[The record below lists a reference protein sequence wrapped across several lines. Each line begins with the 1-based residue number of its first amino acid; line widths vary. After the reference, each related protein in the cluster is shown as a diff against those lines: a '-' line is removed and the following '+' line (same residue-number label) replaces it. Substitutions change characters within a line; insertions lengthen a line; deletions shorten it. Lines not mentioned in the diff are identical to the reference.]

1 MFLYRQ
7 AEGVSTSD
15 VRVPTQDRAIRTR
28 AALVEAARVE
38 FSARGYAATTAK
50 SIAERAGVAVGSFYQ
65 YFRDKDAALREL
77 AEARYVSIGGE
88 TANLLAAARAFN
100 GTAAEARAL
109 AGLPMRRIVEIVI
122 AFHREDPALH
132 AVLTERRH
140 ADPELDTLT
149 SDAEAALVARI
160 AVLLRAFGR
169 EGDVDALAFTLFGM
183 VEGSVHAHVL
193 GRPLVS
199 DERLTRTLVDA
210 LVVLAL
216 P

>member
-1 MFLYRQ
+1 MSSQ
-7 AEGVSTSD
+7 D

-28 AALVEAARVE
+28 AALIEAARAE
-38 FSARGYAATTAK
+38 FSSRGYAATTAK

-77 AEARYVSIGGE
+77 AEARYTSIGGE
-88 TANLLAAARAFN
+88 TTALLAAARAFS
-100 GTAAEARAL
+100 GTPSEARAL
-109 AGLPMRRIVEIVI
+109 AQLPMRRIVEIVI
-122 AFHREDPALH
+122 AFHREDPTLH

-140 ADPELDTLT
+140 ADADLETLT

-169 EGDVDALAFTLFGM
+169 EGDIDALAFTLFGM
-183 VEGSVHAHVL
+183 VEGAVHAHVL

-199 DERLTRTLVDA
+199 DERLTATLVDA
-210 LVVLAL
+210 LVTLAL

>member
-1 MFLYRQ
+1 MSGQ
-7 AEGVSTSD
+7 D

-28 AALVEAARVE
+28 AALVDAARVE
-38 FSARGYAATTAK
+38 FSSRGYAATTAK

-77 AEARYVSIGGE
+77 AEARYTSIGGE
-88 TANLLAAARAFN
+88 TTTLLAAARAFT
-100 GTAAEARAL
+100 GTPEQARAL
-109 AGLPMRRIVEIVI
+109 AQLPMRRIVEIVI

-140 ADPELDTLT
+140 ADPELDKLT

-199 DERLTRTLVDA
+199 DERLTATLVHA
-210 LVVLAL
+210 LVTLAL